1 MTAETPGQAHEIPD
15 TFARYVRSQ
24 FPSDYVLPENE
35 ITGRW
40 KHMTGAAERKF
51 WHEIDDAQGYE
62 PGSTDISSG
71 ERDVVEILVPAGQ
84 RPKPA
89 RPADDCLIAAVLA
102 DGMHDCTLTAGHGGD
117 HDFADEVS
125 GAQEPNAAPGDVV
138 HLSPRDATYV
148 TPCCGQTPFDLT
160 RTDRMTND
168 PSLVTCGGPEP
179 KPAPEQWQLVVGAT
193 GDPVSEPLGEDEAKQ
208 QCADLNLKVGRDWYA
223 ARPVAPPE
231 PKAAPELE
239 LGPCPFQ
246 GHHGE
251 HLRLNTHGHWLCAIT
266 LTNMLVAADVIADP
280 APDVTKLRAELD
292 EEQGYRSE
300 LTNDILL
307 NAPESFDGDEAAD
320 VIAVRYVRH
329 LEAEIAE
336 HAGPKAA
343 PLWPDG
349 APVRDADGEAQ
360 PAPELAAAMRE
371 SRRYL
376 EALQIA
382 RSFLLDPASSGRRH
396 AIAAISK
403 ALEGK

>member
-1 MTAETPGQAHEIPD
+1 VIDNINAEPDYGDEPPFACSSVAVFDGNAFACGGTPGHADKH
-15 TFARYVRSQ
+15 RYLIEWDSQ
-24 FPSDYVLPENE
+24 
-35 ITGRW
+35 
-40 KHMTGAAERKF
+40 GA
-51 WHEIDDAQGYE
+51 
-62 PGSTDISSG
+62 
-71 ERDVVEILVPAGQ
+71 
-84 RPKPA
+84 
-89 RPADDCLIAAVLA
+89 LA
-102 DGMHDCTLTAGHGGD
+102 
-117 HDFADEVS
+117 
-125 GAQEPNAAPGDVV
+125 AQEPHAAPG
-138 HLSPRDATYV
+138 
-148 TPCCGQTPFDLT
+148 
-160 RTDRMTND
+160 
-168 PSLVTCGGPEP
+168 
-179 KPAPEQWQLVVGAT
+179 QWQLVVNAT

-266 LTNMLVAADVIADP
+266 LTGMLVAADVIADP

-336 HAGPKAA
+336 HAEP
-343 PLWPDG
+343 
-349 APVRDADGEAQ
+349 Q

-371 SRRYL
+371 SRLRAEVITEIL
-376 EALQIA
+376 DAFSPSGSGHTARVGMVQIA
-382 RSFLLDPASSGRRH
+382 RWRTRAGLTS
-396 AIAAISK
+396 
-403 ALEGK
+403 